1 LQSLRE
7 ALRDFA
13 GGWSNDLAD
22 GWASA
27 LNGVQP
33 NSDAVRDD
41 LTFDPAEPIFPSRRG
56 HALAG
61 ARADAHAFRA
71 FDALPAARVRCVL
84 LGQDPYPRIARATG
98 RSFEQGDIATWPK
111 KQSELATSL
120 RTLVQFLAHART
132 GQTKYIGPGGWAEV
146 RASAA
151 AGILDLGTPRGL
163 FDHWQAQ
170 GVLCLNAGLT
180 LTRYV
185 QGGAPEQLHGHLPF
199 WQPIVGGVLR
209 HLAARADGPIVFLLL
224 GQPAQ
229 KLADAMGIRA
239 TAEAAGVWKQRVDEV
254 RLTHPAAFNFLA
266 GKNPFLEVDW
276 RLAAMNGAPIG
287 W

>member
-22 GWASA
+22 GWPSA

-56 HALAG
+56 NALAG
-61 ARADAHAFRA
+61 ARA
-71 FDALPAARVRCVL
+71 
-84 LGQDPYPRIARATG
+84 
-98 RSFEQGDIATWPK
+98 
-111 KQSELATSL
+111 
-120 RTLVQFLAHART
+120 
-132 GQTKYIGPGGWAEV
+132 GQTK
-146 RASAA
+146 
-151 AGILDLGTPRGL
+151 

-224 GQPAQ
+224 RQPAQ